1 MTTVSQCGADAVG
14 SCAFIVGKTPR
25 LRSKAA
31 LTGEDFK
38 RNLQIADLDFA
49 TIHVYPSNWGVPA
62 GTCLSWVNN
71 DWIGD
76 RAALA
81 AAAGKPLVLEV
92 GLVPSAVAPAAAR
105 RLGCAQGLHQRHI
118 IDKAP
123 HSGCVLSTSNLECSP
138 GAHCSVRRPTLLCPT
153 EPAAFDAV
161 AGVRHATRLLRQPR
175 HAVQQVC
182 SLP

>member
-1 MTTVSQCGADAVG
+1 MEQMVVG
-14 SCAFIVGKTPR
+14 SCAFIVGKIPC
-25 LRSKAA
+25 LNSDAVP
-31 LTGEDFK
+31 TGEDFK

-92 GLVPSAVAPAAAR
+92 GIVTLCSGSCGSLTLRLRLRFASDAYRRQDFTLRLRTVNTDPGPQSASSLQR
-105 RLGCAQGLHQRHI
+105 RQTRHCMPL
-118 IDKAP
+118 KP
-123 HSGCVLSTSNLECSP
+123 TVP
-138 GAHCSVRRPTLLCPT
+138 GA
-153 EPAAFDAV
+153 A
-161 AGVRHATRLLRQPR
+161 AGVRHAKRLL
-175 HAVQQVC
+175 
-182 SLP
+182 S